1 MGNGADYSF
10 RPYTKC
16 VPKCVL
22 FFCRFSRYIRRLPL
36 HDIGC
41 WSAALK
47 GLSKGTLFFY
57 QAIHFVLIV
66 DLWALA
72 GRRRREF
79 GARAGPK
86 KSFWRGAESFSFAN
100 EPPTWYPGFQ
110 KHGRR
115 GRGNYYYWRR
125 GLRVPETCV
134 FHNSRL
140 CFGG

>member
-1 MGNGADYSF
+1 MSSRRRFVAVFPGIYVVSH
-10 RPYTKC
+10 YT
-16 VPKCVL
+16 
-22 FFCRFSRYIRRLPL
+22 YIE
-36 HDIGC
+36 C

-47 GLSKGTLFFY
+47 GLSKGALFFY
-57 QAIHFVLIV
+57 QAIRFDLVF
-66 DLWALA
+66 DLWELG

-79 GARAGPK
+79 GVRAGPK
-86 KSFWRGAESFSFAN
+86 KSLSRGAESFSSAN
-100 EPPTWYPGFQ
+100 RPPTWYPGFQ